1 METLQGKAGKAK
13 LKDWYLT
20 AALAMGALFF
30 LFNSESFIPILN
42 MLAPFEIK
50 LKLDTIWRVV
60 GLLFFVPPV
69 LGWLLHRLCETI
81 KGD

>member
-1 METLQGKAGKAK
+1 MSSLQGKAGKAK

-20 AALAMGALFF
+20 GGMAIVGLFF

-50 LKLDTIWRVV
+50 LKLDTIWRVI
-60 GLLFFVPPV
+60 GLVIWICPV
-69 LGWLLHRLCETI
+69 FGWLLHRLCETI

>member
-1 METLQGKAGKAK
+1 MSSLQGKAGKAK

-20 AALAMGALFF
+20 AALIFGAIFF

-50 LKLDTIWRVV
+50 LKLDTIWRVI
-60 GLLFFVPPV
+60 GLVIWICPV
-69 LGWLLHRLCETI
+69 FGWLLHRLCETI